1 MVADSPLSPIE
12 TARAKLQDQI
22 GMFLSGRQK
31 LIRLMSNPSLQI
43 QGQARGLYAVQT
55 QLELQL
61 QNEIYPKIQSVS
73 AGTWAISDV
82 ITLGGFTTQIMKQI
96 NDVSNLE
103 RAGGGGSSGG
113 LDMST
118 MAVGIP
124 MLLVFG
130 LLGGFM
136 LARK

>member
-31 LIRLMSNPSLQI
+31 LVNLMRNPSLQI

-55 QLELQL
+55 QLETQL
-61 QNEIYPKIQSVS
+61 QNDIYPKLAAVQS
-73 AGTWAISDV
+73 GTWSVSDV
-82 ITLGGFTTQIMKQI
+82 ITLGGFTATLMKQI

-103 RAGGGGSSGG
+103 RAGGGPSNGFDAGT
-113 LDMST
+113 L
-118 MAVGIP
+118 AIGIP
-124 MLLVFG
+124 VLIVVGLVGGYLL
-130 LLGGFM
+130 
-136 LARK
+136 ANK

>member
-31 LIRLMSNPSLQI
+31 LVNLMRNPSLQI

-55 QLELQL
+55 QLETQL
-61 QNEIYPKIQSVS
+61 QNDIYPKLAAVQS
-73 AGTWAISDV
+73 GTWSVSDV
-82 ITLGGFTTQIMKQI
+82 ITLGGFTATLMKQI

-103 RAGGGGSSGG
+103 RAGGGPSSGFDIDT
-113 LDMST
+113 L
-118 MAVGIP
+118 AIGIP
-124 MLLVFG
+124 VLIVVG
-130 LLGGFM
+130 LLGGYM
-136 LARK
+136 LANK

>member
-31 LIRLMSNPSLQI
+31 LMNLMNNPNLQI

-61 QNEIYPKIQSVS
+61 QNEIYPKIQAIST
-73 AGTWAISDV
+73 GTWSVSDV
-82 ITLGGFTTQIMKQI
+82 ITLGGFTATIMKQI
-96 NDVSNLE
+96 NDVNNLE
-103 RAGGGGSSGG
+103 RAGGGGQSRGFD
-113 LDMST
+113 LNT
-118 MAVGIP
+118 MAIAIP
-124 MLLVFG
+124 ALIVVG
-130 LLGGFM
+130 LLGGFV
-136 LARK
+136 LARR